1 MKHYAFSLALLLLT
15 QSGQAQTNL
24 MNNMSEKTAMAPQV
38 APDAPAQTTTD
49 STVALL
55 DKAVTAQASSDK
67 AAAAQALQTG
77 ATALETE
84 AKTSTTSFKDKL
96 LSQASNLKK
105 LVPLATSGVLGG
117 SILQKAVSLAKMA
130 FAGNKLE
137 QLMGGSSLLSNVGG
151 LTSNLG
157 ILKSALPALG
167 GGAASSGSS
176 LITGALGTL
185 SKLKS
190 GGAATAAIAEPAAR
204 TELNSVLSFV
214 KGAL

>member
-1 MKHYAFSLALLLLT
+1 MKNALLSLALLLT
-15 QSGQAQTNL
+15 SVVAQAQNNL
-24 MNNMSEKTAMAPQV
+24 MNNMSEKTAMAPGV
-38 APDAPAQTTTD
+38 PVEPVTQTTAD

-55 DKAVTAQASSDK
+55 DKAVTAQAASDK
-67 AAAAQALQTG
+67 AAAAQALQTS

-84 AKTSTTSFKDKL
+84 AKNSTTSFKDKL

-105 LVPLATSGVLGG
+105 LVPLATSGALSGN
-117 SILQKAVSLAKMA
+117 ILQKAIGLAKMA

-137 QLMGGSSLLSNVGG
+137 QLMGGSSLLANVGG

-167 GGAASSGSS
+167 GGTSSAGSS
-176 LITGALGTL
+176 IINGALGTL
-185 SKLKS
+185 SKLKG
-190 GGAATAAIAEPAAR
+190 GGAAAAVAEPAVR
-204 TELNSVLSFV
+204 TELGSVLNFV